1 MREVNVEERLKNV
14 KQTMNEVK
22 TNKDKVNNDEH
33 AHYDGSKLYY
43 EKYYNPNPWTWE
55 DGKPRRHNFT
65 TEEIHDC
72 YTSCTSTLD
81 GNLKLS
87 PEKCT
92 PGYAYDSN
100 RKEWYYCNGFYLS
113 KEKSFNPEGKFYS
126 VPEFPVRPTLKEFKR
141 MIEKNLNVGINKISS
156 EELNDNKVIK
166 KLLEDV
172 YNAKVKRYETLLFY
186 LSEMLDMT
194 SGLVRHMEE
203 EKNARYQKLVEEK
216 KRREAE
222 RTPDSTVTNIFGGLL
237 NRLEKE
243 DDYFVESHPYRIPE
257 SPYSRM
263 PERRL
268 YETSYVPNS
277 RMSYE
282 DQFRQGL
289 RDAANGRIPLDDPFE
304 YYNERRSYRPY
315 NSTSFANSRER
326 FFRSILKSQGKTTE
340 EINAKLHPKTSRRV
354 PTYDAYDDDDE
365 EFKPSIAKVTID
377 GVTKEY
383 VVGGKVHVPRYMYDY
398 DINYRRSIAPRVK
411 DLPVLRTP
419 SELEAMKRTERFR
432 NMSAS
437 EFFEKFYEYAE
448 AVEIG
453 ERRKRNTTRM
463 VNSYDHKNYKECMVG
478 MSNKFPYSVNSG
490 LEHLEIAMRT
500 DQVAKLL
507 ERERIIREYDL
518 ENPKVIA
525 NMGTEKITLKQSWIP
540 YLTRE
545 IPFNHNKWTLADRE
559 AYSVQK
565 MLYEKGMNNSDIEK
579 LINEGEFIV
588 TPEMKVEGF
597 IRQHYSV
604 DYFTK
609 EESEKIINSAEYK
622 DYINNLAK
630 ETGMSAER
638 IIDNSNK
645 RRKFYENI
653 LKQHPYLKEKTYDK
667 IYGKDL

>member
-22 TNKDKVNNDEH
+22 TNKDKVNNDKH
-33 AHYDGSKLYY
+33 DHYDGSKLYY

-55 DGKPRRHNFT
+55 NGKPRRHNFT
-65 TEEIHDC
+65 DEEIHEC

-156 EELNDNKVIK
+156 EELNDNKLIK

-194 SGLVRHMEE
+194 TGLVRHMEE

-216 KRREAE
+216 NRREAE
-222 RTPDSTVTNIFGGLL
+222 RTSDSTVTNIFGGLL

-243 DDYFVESHPYRIPE
+243 DDYFVESHSYRMQESPYRI
-257 SPYSRM
+257 

-268 YETSYVPNS
+268 YETSYVPNR

-289 RDAANGRIPLDDPFE
+289 RDAANGRITLDEPFE

-315 NSTSFANSRER
+315 NSTSFTNSRER

-340 EINAKLHPKTSRRV
+340 EINAKLHPKTSRRF

-448 AVEIG
+448 AVELG

-622 DYINNLAK
+622 EYINNLAK